1 MYYRIRV
8 SSESPVSPSSTLLVL
23 CAIPYYSKSKSLIH
37 LERVRGRINI
47 MKLMEQG
54 FKAASARLRSMVGM
68 DAVDK
73 ELEALGQ
80 CRY

>member
-1 MYYRIRV
+1 
-8 SSESPVSPSSTLLVL
+8 
-23 CAIPYYSKSKSLIH
+23 
-37 LERVRGRINI
+37 
-47 MKLMEQG
+47 MKQMEQG

-68 DAVDK
+68 DAGDK